1 MSHLINLRITDSFL
15 ISWGAHQAKG
25 SSCRHCMHKNINR
38 FLGRGH
44 PKHML
49 KGASNKHLREEA
61 DTVDLQVGKQVW

>member
-1 MSHLINLRITDSFL
+1 
-15 ISWGAHQAKG
+15 
-25 SSCRHCMHKNINR
+25 MHKNLNR